1 MRWRDS
7 KKTKGSQDQGG
18 KSGWNLP
25 CCGIVPKLQKNS
37 EGAQVPDLYPDPMY
51 PEHADCSLMFPNSG
65 QLTGSQS
72 ASWLMR
78 VPFLSAHLIAH
89 FPG

>member
-7 KKTKGSQDQGG
+7 EETKGSQDQGG

-25 CCGIVPKLQKNS
+25 WCVIIPKLQKNS
-37 EGAQVPDLYPDPMY
+37 EEGAQVLDLYPELTY
-51 PEHADCSLMFPNSG
+51 PECADCSLMFPNSG

-72 ASWLMR
+72 
-78 VPFLSAHLIAH
+78 P
-89 FPG
+89 PG